1 MYFAPATGVSLN
13 RLMHLAGERNC
24 QICTWHWWTKPEGTD
39 LMLRAAMLSQAEIKA
54 PPWPPQHMMAWLLHK
69 LRHITSSPKKDRC
82 CPSQD
87 MLPWVRRQEKL
98 VRYCESNCAWIS
110 CFMRQ

>member
-54 PPWPPQHMMAWLLHK
+54 PPWPSQHM
-69 LRHITSSPKKDRC
+69 RPGFCTNCDISSPKKDRC

-87 MLPWVRRQEKL
+87 TLPWVRRQEKL
-98 VRYCESNCAWIS
+98 VRDSVSRIAHGSHAS
-110 CFMRQ
+110 CD